1 MTSSAGT
8 SVLVVGGAGYIGSHT
23 CKALAHN
30 GFNPITYDNLSHG
43 HRWAVRWGP
52 MVHGEL
58 ADETLLEETLRRF
71 DVQAVVHF
79 AAYAYV
85 GESMTDPGKYFE
97 NNVSNTLKLLRV
109 MHSQGVD
116 RIVFSSSCATY
127 GIPDSLPIS
136 ESHAQAPVNPYG
148 ESKLFVEKVLDWYD
162 VAHNLRSVALR
173 YFNAAGADPHGLIG
187 EHHDPETHLIPLAIQ
202 AALGQCPHLD
212 IYGTDHQT
220 EDGTAVRDFVHVTDL
235 ASAHVSALEYL
246 IAGGATDSMNLGTG
260 RGHSVSEVVSMIE
273 KISGYTVPVREA
285 PRRPGDPPQLIADP
299 RKAKSVLDW
308 TPKLSSLETIIR
320 TAWQWHASVEAR
332 MEEQD
337 LTGQIRGFA
346 ERRAPLET
354 KPHLGDIN

>member
-43 HRWAVRWGP
+43 HQWAVRWGP
-52 MVHGEL
+52 LVHGEL
-58 ADETLLEETLRRF
+58 ADETLLEQTLRRF

-97 NNVSNTLKLLRV
+97 NNVSNTLKLLRA

-162 VAHNLRSVALR
+162 VAHNLRSVASR
-173 YFNAAGADPHGLIG
+173 YFNAASADPHGLIG

-212 IYGTDHQT
+212 IYGTDHPT

-273 KISGYTVPVREA
+273 RISGYTVPVREA

-337 LTGQIRGFA
+337 LTGQFRGFT